1 MRSFHPDIFTLLNND
16 EVTVF
21 SLIAVKLTNG
31 FHWYHTTLPYN
42 VAIAGLESGNTFI
55 SNNGL
60 IGLDTPKLSKVV
72 DRETFKITY
81 SDNERD
87 LISHLSSGVV
97 GSPCAVYYGFF
108 NTTDQVL
115 GGAEPGHPIL
125 NLSHTVLAYKGV
137 LDTYGYNI
145 DTETEIK
152 VSLECSS
159 PMAALDLVNV
169 FRTSNDAM
177 VARNPND
184 TSFSQVHLGSS
195 AVNLV
200 WGKA

>member
-1 MRSFHPDIFTLLNND
+1 MRSFSPDIFTLLNND

-21 SLIAVKLTNG
+21 SLIAVKLNSG
-31 FHWYHTTLPYN
+31 YHWYHTTLPYD
-42 VAIAGLESGNTFI
+42 VTIAGLESGHTFL

-81 SDNERD
+81 SDNERE
-87 LISHLSSGVV
+87 LITRLYTGAV

-108 NTTDQVL
+108 NTTDQLL
-115 GGAEPGHPIL
+115 GGAAPGQPIL
-125 NLSHTVLAYKGV
+125 SLSHIILAYKGV
-137 LDTYGYNI
+137 LDTYGYNV
-145 DTETEIK
+145 DTEAEIK

-177 VARNPND
+177 IARNPSD